1 MALRLW
7 PGKASQIAGADLPE
21 AFERPML
28 VQIATLDASKK
39 AEALAYARGL
49 ADAIVEAKDVC
60 YLHVEDL
67 GGERWLCEIHEGGA
81 GRSIASWVRSE
92 LDQHERV
99 MVPLAAGRTAIVTS
113 HDGHVVTLLVPEG
126 GEVGDGECATP
137 VGDSKVTMQHF
148 YGPARLQR
156 SIALTAFCVSS
167 VVLCF
172 AGVLSVLRSNAI
184 DPVRLYDRY
193 ATSTEIRRTD
203 LKNLP
208 SIQLAQAAK
217 GLDPQAGYL
226 TYLRFKDG
234 KWTWAQASASA
245 GNAFPP
251 VPLPRPDLAPLPAL
265 VQKGAR
271 K

>member
-1 MALRLW
+1 MALRLR
-7 PGKASQIAGADLPE
+7 PGKGSQEAGADLPE

-28 VQIATLDASKK
+28 VQIATLEASKR
-39 AEALAYARGL
+39 AEAMAYARGL
-49 ADAIVEAKDVC
+49 AEAIVEAKDAC
-60 YLHVEDL
+60 FLHVEDL

-81 GRSIASWVRSE
+81 GRSIAGWVRSE
-92 LDQHERV
+92 LDQHEKV

-126 GEVGDGECATP
+126 GEVAEGASATP
-137 VGDSKVTMQHF
+137 VGDAKVTMQHF
-148 YGPARLQR
+148 YGPARVQR
-156 SIALTAFCVSS
+156 GIALTAFCVSG

-184 DPVRLYDRY
+184 DPARLFDRY

-203 LKNLP
+203 IKNLP

-217 GLDPQAGYL
+217 GLDPHAGYL
-226 TYLRFKDG
+226 TYLRFKEG
-234 KWTWAQASASA
+234 KWTWAQASAESA
-245 GNAFPP
+245 SQA
-251 VPLPRPDLAPLPAL
+251 LPSPRTDLAPLPAL
-265 VQKGAR
+265 VQKGGR